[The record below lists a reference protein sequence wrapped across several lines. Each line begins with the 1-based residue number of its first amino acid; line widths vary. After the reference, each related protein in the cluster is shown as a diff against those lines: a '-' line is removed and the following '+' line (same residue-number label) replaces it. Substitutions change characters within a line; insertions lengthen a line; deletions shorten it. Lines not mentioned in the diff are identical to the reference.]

1 MRILNLM
8 KLFLIYWI
16 VNRLLYFN
24 IFFAMEIITIREE
37 TLRYTGSK
45 SNHSFDIT
53 EKSIMKFL
61 GTLIISGYHTMP
73 SKKQYWST
81 RPSFVAPIYL
91 ETMSRSRF
99 LEIKKYLHLANNG
112 NPSDI
117 KTVKVDLLYCK
128 LLLNC

>member
-1 MRILNLM
+1 
-8 KLFLIYWI
+8 
-16 VNRLLYFN
+16 
-24 IFFAMEIITIREE
+24 
-37 TLRYTGSK
+37 
-45 SNHSFDIT
+45 
-53 EKSIMKFL
+53 MKFL

-73 SKKQYWST
+73 SEKQYWST

-99 LEIKKYLHLANNG
+99 LEIKKYVHLANNG